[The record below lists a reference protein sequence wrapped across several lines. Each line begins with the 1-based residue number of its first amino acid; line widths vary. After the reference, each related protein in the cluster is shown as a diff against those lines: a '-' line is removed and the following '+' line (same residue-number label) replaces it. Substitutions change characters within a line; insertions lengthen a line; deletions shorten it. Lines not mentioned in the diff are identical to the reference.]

1 MANMTNWL
9 EAGLASHIFGTGTFG
24 KPSTI
29 AIALTSTP
37 PTDTDTG
44 ASSRELANTGA
55 YARQANANG
64 AGAASRWTDPVAVDG
79 IVYNLATITF
89 PVATAAWG
97 WVSGVLICDSTS
109 YGGGNALVHGTLTTP
124 KYIDT
129 NDQLVI
135 NASGIQVQHL

>member
-1 MANMTNWL
+1 MTNTM
-9 EAGLASHIFGTGTFG
+9 EAFLASHVFGTGTFS
-24 KPSTI
+24 KPATI

-44 ASSRELANTGA
+44 ASSRELADTGA
-55 YARQANANG
+55 YARQAHANG
-64 AGAASRWTDPVAVDG
+64 AGAENRWTDPVAADG
-79 IVYNLATITF
+79 IVYNLGSPITF

-97 WVSGVLICDSTS
+97 WVSGVLITDNTTH
-109 YGGGNALVHGTLTTP
+109 GAGNALVHGTLTTP

-135 NASGIQVQHL
+135 NASGIQIQHL